1 MAQDSE
7 IARGDGTARSART
20 FTGAGQRGT
29 RPGRLWG
36 WIESRTGIRALA
48 YAVPEHANTI
58 WYILGGITFM
68 AILISVASGV
78 WIAQYYNPDPAA
90 ARESVLFIQ
99 NEALLGDV
107 MRGIHIWSAY
117 IAVIGAV
124 LHMVRVFITAS
135 YKAPREVNWLVGV
148 GLLGLI
154 MFGAFFTGT
163 VLRWDQEAY
172 EAMVHN
178 MELASLLGAFGGFFS
193 DAFTTSVSML
203 PRLYIA
209 HVSIVPLLLVFLL
222 IAHIFLIKY
231 HGISPTPA
239 QEEAG
244 EAPGG
249 KLPKERQTASYA
261 THARKMLGYGLVV
274 LGLAGTLAV
283 LLPGAIGAAPD
294 PAMEITKPS
303 PIYYW
308 MYTPEAWFG
317 VNGVLYAAIVFFG
330 LLVLVPFLD
339 RTPLRRLR
347 RRPLMLG
354 LGGVLV
360 VALTVLTIITAV
372 TPVVSHLE

>member
-1 MAQDSE
+1 MVEGGNSVGGAS
-7 IARGDGTARSART
+7 TARSVGTAT
-20 FTGAGQRGT
+20 SAGERAT
-29 RPGRLWG
+29 RPRKLWG
-36 WIESRTGIRALA
+36 WIESRTGISALR

-58 WYILGGITFM
+58 WYTLGGITFM
-68 AILISVASGV
+68 SILISVASGI
-78 WIAQYYNPDPAA
+78 WIAQYYNPDPAG

-99 NEALLGDV
+99 SEAPLGDV

-117 IAVIGAV
+117 LAVIMSV
-124 LHMVRVFITAS
+124 LHMVRIFITAS
-135 YKAPREVNWLVGV
+135 YKAPREVNWLIGV

-178 MELASLLGAFGGFFS
+178 MELATLLGAFGGFFS

-209 HVSIVPLLLVFLL
+209 HVSIVPLILIFFL
-222 IAHIFLIKY
+222 IAHVFLIKY
-231 HGISPTPA
+231 HGVSPTPT

-249 KLPKERQTASYA
+249 KLPKEKQTANYM

-274 LGLAGTLAV
+274 LGVAGTLAV
-283 LLPGAIGAAPD
+283 LLPGAIGTAPD

-330 LLVLVPFLD
+330 ILVLVPFMD
-339 RTPLRRLR
+339 RTPLRHLR
-347 RRPLMLG
+347 RRPVMLV
-354 LGGVLV
+354 LGILLV
-360 VALTVLTIITAV
+360 VAITVLTIITAV

>member
-1 MAQDSE
+1 MVEGSGSAG
-7 IARGDGTARSART
+7 GDGTVRSVGTA
-20 FTGAGQRGT
+20 TGTAEGTTGSRG
-29 RPGRLWG
+29 LWG
-36 WIESRTGIRALA
+36 WIESRTGISALR
-48 YAVPEHANTI
+48 YAVPEHANQI
-58 WYILGGITFM
+58 WYTLGGITFM
-68 AILISVASGV
+68 SILISVASGI
-78 WIAQYYNPDPAA
+78 WIAQYYNPDPSA

-99 NEALLGDV
+99 NEAPLGDV

-117 IAVIGAV
+117 LAVIMSV
-124 LHMVRVFITAS
+124 LHMVRIFITAS

-154 MFGAFFTGT
+154 MFGAFFTGS
-163 VLRWDQEAY
+163 VLRWDQESY

-178 MELASLLGAFGGFFS
+178 MELAGLIGSFGGFFS
-193 DAFTTSVSML
+193 DAFSTSVSML

-209 HVSIVPLLLVFLL
+209 HVSIVPLILIFFL
-222 IAHIFLIKY
+222 IAHIFLIKV
-231 HGISPTPA
+231 HGVSPTPA

-249 KLPKERQTASYA
+249 KLPKERQTANYM

-274 LGLAGTLAV
+274 LGLSGTLAV
-283 LLPGAIGAAPD
+283 LLPGAIGTAPD

-308 MYTPEAWFG
+308 SYALEAWFG
-317 VNGVLYAAIVFFG
+317 VPGVLYGVAVLFG
-330 LLVLVPFLD
+330 ILALMPFID

-354 LGGVLV
+354 IGVVLV
-360 VALTVLTIITAV
+360 ITITVLTIITWV
-372 TPVVSHLE
+372 QPVVSHLG

>member
-1 MAQDSE
+1 MASDSDSVGNVRR
-7 IARGDGTARSART
+7 AGA
-20 FTGAGQRGT
+20 TGAAEQTLPR
-29 RPGRLWG
+29 RVWG
-36 WIESRTGIRALA
+36 WIDSRTGLSALR

-58 WYILGGITFM
+58 RYTLGGITFM
-68 AILISVASGV
+68 ALLISVASGV
-78 WIAQYYNPDPAA
+78 WIAQYYNPDPSA

-99 NEALLGDV
+99 NEAPLGDI

-124 LHMVRVFITAS
+124 LHMVRIFITAS

-148 GLLGLI
+148 GLFGLI
-154 MFGAFFTGT
+154 VFGAFFTGT

-172 EAMVHN
+172 EALVHN
-178 MELASLLGAFGGFFS
+178 IEIASIFGAFGGFFS
-193 DAFTTSVSML
+193 EAFTASVSIL

-209 HVSIVPLLLVFLL
+209 HVSIVPLLLVFFL

-239 QEEAG
+239 QEEGG

-261 THARKMLGYGLVV
+261 THLRKMVGYGLVT

-283 LLPGAIGAAPD
+283 LWPQPIGTAPD
-294 PAMEITKPS
+294 PTLEVTKPS

-308 MYTPEAWFG
+308 LYTPEAWFG
-317 VNGVLYAAIVFFG
+317 VNGVLYATIVFFG
-330 LLVLVPFLD
+330 FLILVPFID
-339 RTPLRRLR
+339 RTPFRRLR
-347 RRPLMLG
+347 RRPAMLA
-354 LGGVLV
+354 LGALLLV
-360 VALTVLTIITAV
+360 VVVVFTLITAFS
-372 TPVVSHLE
+372 PVEQHLE